1 MLGEMDF
8 WKQTAIVSV
17 FLVLFGLSSALL
29 ELSQFPD
36 ELRECYEFR
45 SYNMTPS
52 DQDAIN
58 IQNFCYRQYQYKQL
72 AKGNMGF
79 SPNITQEG
87 INYIQGLF
95 RQILNEAREVHQFH
109 QSSKRH
115 KRQAFPGRYRQEV
128 RSPGAYPRYAN
139 CILRLQREVIGCM
152 LNATCNNYTQ
162 QTNLRNTNFCRIC
175 HYCQNIWVVFFNN
188 ICCFVKDCKSLH
200 FKHYLAKSDETK
212 RIYII
217 IIQP

>member
-8 WKQTAIVSV
+8 RNPTAVVSV
-17 FLVLFGLSSALL
+17 FLGLLGLSSALL
-29 ELSQFPD
+29 ELTQFPD

-58 IQNFCYRQYQYKQL
+58 IQTICYHKYQYKQL
-72 AKGNMGF
+72 AKGNMGS

-95 RQILNEAREVHQFH
+95 RQILNEAREIHQFR

-115 KRQAFPGRYRQEV
+115 KRQAPTWRYRQEV
-128 RSPGAYPRYAN
+128 RSPGAYPPYVN
-139 CILRLQREVIGCM
+139 CILRLQMEVIGFMHHAPCI
-152 LNATCNNYTQ
+152 NYTLR
-162 QTNLRNTNFCRIC
+162 TNLRNINFYRIC
-175 HYCQNIWVVFFNN
+175 ICFCPNIWVVFLRG
-188 ICCFVKDCKSLH
+188 CL
-200 FKHYLAKSDETK
+200 
-212 RIYII
+212 R
-217 IIQP
+217 

>member
-8 WKQTAIVSV
+8 WKQTTIVSV
-17 FLVLFGLSSALL
+17 FFGLLGLSSALL

-52 DQDAIN
+52 DQDAIY

-72 AKGNMGF
+72 AKGNMGS

-95 RQILNEAREVHQFH
+95 RQIFNEAREVHQFH

-139 CILRLQREVIGCM
+139 CILRLQREVIGCIHH
-152 LNATCNNYTQ
+152 ATCNNYTQ

-175 HYCQNIWVVFFNN
+175 LYCQNIWVCFF
-188 ICCFVKDCKSLH
+188 
-200 FKHYLAKSDETK
+200 Y
-212 RIYII
+212 
-217 IIQP
+217 